1 MEMKAVQRAPG
12 EVVAPPGSPV
22 VASRRP
28 RRWLRF
34 LILLLALVLLAGGGG
49 LYWRLAH
56 PPAVVTAVAVY
67 GTIDIRQVSLSFND
81 SDRIAQLL
89 VQEGDRVSRG
99 QLLATLDTT
108 RLKANADKDAADV
121 EAAQKTL
128 TRLLDGSRPEE
139 IAEARAALAA
149 AQATEANA
157 RINFVRYNKLSPS
170 GAETKQ
176 NRDNAEQTL
185 KVATANRQAAEQAL
199 ALAVEGPRWEDIAVA
214 RAQLASAQAELVY
227 VQQQLKDAE
236 LLAPA
241 DGFIEDRILEPGDM
255 VTPQTPVL
263 TLDLT
268 EPVYARAYLP
278 ERELGRVRP
287 GMRAVIETDAYPGE
301 AFPAWV
307 GFIAT
312 TAEFTPKTV
321 ETTEIRT
328 ELVYRMH
335 VYACNP
341 DGRLRLGAP
350 VSVKI
355 PLVNNPPLARGEK
368 PCG

>member
-1 MEMKAVQRAPG
+1 MAEESTGVVQREIAAP
-12 EVVAPPGSPV
+12 VKAGSTR
-22 VASRRP
+22 SRR
-28 RRWLRF
+28 RM
-34 LILLLALVLLAGGGG
+34 ILPIIGLAVLLAGGGAV
-49 LYWRLAH
+49 YWRVAH
-56 PPAVVTAVAVY
+56 PPAVATTVAVY

-89 VQEGDRVSRG
+89 VQEGDRVQRG
-99 QLLATLDTT
+99 QLLATLDRT
-108 RLKANADKDAADV
+108 RLKANADKAAADG

-149 AQATEANA
+149 AVATEANA
-157 RINFVRYNKLSPS
+157 RINFARYSKLSPT
-170 GAETKQ
+170 GAETRQ
-176 NRDNAEQTL
+176 NRDNAEQAM
-185 KVATANRQAAEQAL
+185 KVAIANRQAAEQAL

-214 RAQLASAQAELVY
+214 RAQLASAQAAQAY
-227 VQQQLKDAE
+227 ADQQLKDAE
-236 LLAPA
+236 LHAPA

-255 VTPQTPVL
+255 VTPQTPVF

-278 ERELGRVRP
+278 ERQLGAVRP

-301 AFPAWV
+301 KFPAWV

-350 VSVKI
+350 VSVEI
-355 PLVNNPPLARGEK
+355 PLADNPPVARGEK

>member
-1 MEMKAVQRAPG
+1 MAEESASVVARD
-12 EVVAPPGSPV
+12 VVAPAKAGR
-22 VASRRP
+22 ARSRRRMVLP
-28 RRWLRF
+28 IIGL
-34 LILLLALVLLAGGGG
+34 LVLLAGGGAV
-49 LYWRLAH
+49 YWRLSH
-56 PPAVVTAVAVY
+56 PPAVVAAVAVY

-89 VQEGDRVSRG
+89 VQEGDRVGRG
-99 QLLATLDTT
+99 QLLATLDRT
-108 RLKANADKDAADV
+108 RLKANADKVAADV

-149 AQATEANA
+149 AVATEVNA
-157 RINFVRYNKLSPS
+157 RINFVRYSKLSPS
-170 GAETKQ
+170 GAETRQ

-214 RAQLASAQAELVY
+214 RAQLASAQAALVY
-227 VQQQLKDAE
+227 ANQQLKDAE

-255 VTPQTPVL
+255 VTPQTPVF

-278 ERELGRVRP
+278 ERQLGQVRP

-301 AFPAWV
+301 EFPAWV

-355 PLVNNPPLARGEK
+355 PLADNPPVARGEK